1 MGIEFHHLF
10 LIILARDPGE
20 FAPVHKERAKLFYN
34 VETRDFQEP
43 ELVYFNNKNWHENS
57 IWETTISASS
67 ECAYDINARNL
78 GQLIKVPNFD
88 RVDNQNSEKRVF
100 VNKISSN
107 NIPVIEKL
115 LEFEQLYDNSLK
127 YTLVPEI
134 KKFGFN
140 SNSYCRGALKHAGLL
155 DELVVP
161 SCFKSP
167 GLSKTVIIGDNH
179 TIMED

>member
-1 MGIEFHHLF
+1 VVIKT
-10 LIILARDPGE
+10 IDPGE
-20 FAPVHKERAKLFYN
+20 FAPAFKERANLFYN

-43 ELVYFNNKNWHENS
+43 ELVYFNNKNLHENS

-67 ECAYDINARNL
+67 ECAYDTTAKNL
-78 GQLIKVPNFD
+78 GNLIKVPNFD
-88 RVDNQNSEKRVF
+88 RVDNQNSGKRVY
-100 VNKISSN
+100 VIKISSN
-107 NIPVIEKL
+107 DIPVIEKL

-127 YTLVPEI
+127 YALVPEI

-155 DELVVP
+155 DELTVP